1 MSRIDFEPWEPEE
14 SVGKLWHAFASRLDG
29 DPIHDGARVSL
40 SEVAGRLAVLFRGL
54 GGDPAVEIKPVAEE
68 TSHHRL
74 SLLRRLG
81 TWAEAAPRASFDGAT
96 LRLPETLAAF
106 PDPRANAALYL
117 WLAAIY
123 ITSLVLAN
131 IIGVKLFT
139 FPLELGPLGTLSVEH
154 TMGMLPFPITFL
166 LTDLINEYY
175 GKRGARRVVYVA
187 LAMAAFAWV
196 MIWISRKVPTL
207 EGIPGTATSE
217 AFENVFGA
225 ASLMYIASLIAF
237 LCGSLLDIFL
247 FGFFK
252 RLTNGRMVWLRA
264 TGSTIISQL
273 FDSFVVTFVFFL
285 FIPVLRGGEPA
296 AVGWI
301 FGTALT
307 GYILKFVLAVLV
319 TPLIYVGRW
328 IIREWFGMR
337 ALPATNI

>member
-1 MSRIDFEPWEPEE
+1 M
-14 SVGKLWHAFASRLDG
+14 
-29 DPIHDGARVSL
+29 
-40 SEVAGRLAVLFRGL
+40 
-54 GGDPAVEIKPVAEE
+54 
-68 TSHHRL
+68 
-74 SLLRRLG
+74 
-81 TWAEAAPRASFDGAT
+81 
-96 LRLPETLAAF
+96 
-106 PDPRANAALYL
+106 LYL

-285 FIPVLRGGEPA
+285 FIPVLQGGEPA

-319 TPLIYVGRW
+319 TPFIYLGRW

>member
-1 MSRIDFEPWEPEE
+1 M
-14 SVGKLWHAFASRLDG
+14 
-29 DPIHDGARVSL
+29 
-40 SEVAGRLAVLFRGL
+40 
-54 GGDPAVEIKPVAEE
+54 
-68 TSHHRL
+68 
-74 SLLRRLG
+74 
-81 TWAEAAPRASFDGAT
+81 
-96 LRLPETLAAF
+96 
-106 PDPRANAALYL
+106 LYL

-139 FPLELGPLGTLSVEH
+139 FPIELGPLGTLSVEH

-187 LAMAAFAWV
+187 LAMAAFASV

-207 EGIPGTATSE
+207 EGIPGTATAD

-247 FGFFK
+247 FGLFK

-264 TGSTIISQL
+264 TGSTVVSQL

-285 FIPVLRGGEPA
+285 FIPLLHGGEPA

-301 FGTALT
+301 FGTALK

-319 TPLIYVGRW
+319 TPFIYLGRW

-337 ALPATNI
+337 PLPAVDV